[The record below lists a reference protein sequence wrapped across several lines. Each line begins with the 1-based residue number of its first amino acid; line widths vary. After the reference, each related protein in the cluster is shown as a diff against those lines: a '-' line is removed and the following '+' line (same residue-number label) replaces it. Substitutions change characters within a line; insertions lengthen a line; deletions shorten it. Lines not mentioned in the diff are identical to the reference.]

1 LRGQQGIRR
10 LPVGP
15 APGARVW
22 NGPGGPLPVRA
33 AGCSCDRG
41 LQLLRGG
48 SQPWGGEADR
58 DVDPGDD
65 RGDQ

>member
-1 LRGQQGIRR
+1 MCPGVGRA
-10 LPVGP
+10 GP
-15 APGARVW
+15 AR
-22 NGPGGPLPVRA
+22 NRYCGPDRKGVSQPIPDA

-48 SQPWGGEADR
+48 PQPWGGEADR